1 MAHDHPPHD
10 DHGHGHGHGHSHEH
24 RHEQTPGEMFAAW
37 AKEAGNLHTSMQSGQ
52 ILDLK
57 DKLHHLKEHL
67 EEASKIDKKGTGR
80 LFSLLEDIE
89 EHIEHAHKDHG
100 TDGREMKKLSGL
112 IEDFGTIAERHAKA
126 EKPFDS
132 IYEDAKL
139 LFKEHGITVT
149 GTLRHDPNLSRMAE
163 MKLQVSDHFS
173 KPGRTM
179 FGKGISLVGGTVGL
193 GVVFHG
199 AVNMKRGLM
208 GYHDPE
214 TGEQKKGSLS
224 NLVVGAGEAMAGL
237 FAVKRSLTG
246 SWSLGR
252 AVNARAHD
260 HHDHGHDHHHHH

>member
-1 MAHDHPPHD
+1 MAHDYPPHD
-10 DHGHGHGHGHSHEH
+10 GHGHDHGHAH
-24 RHEQTPGEMFAAW
+24 TPSEMFSDWVQQAS
-37 AKEAGNLHTSMQSGQ
+37 KLHVSMQDGK

-57 DKLHHLKEHL
+57 DKLHHLKEHMA
-67 EEASKIDKKGTGR
+67 EAAKIDKKGAGR

-89 EHIEHAHKDHG
+89 EHIEHMHKEHG

-112 IEDFGTIAERHAKA
+112 IEEFGTITQRHAKA
-126 EKPFDS
+126 EKPFES

-149 GTLRHDPNLSRMAE
+149 GTLKHDAGLSRFAE
-163 MKLQVSDHFS
+163 MRAQVSDHFS

-179 FGKGISLVGGTVGL
+179 FGKGISIIGGTVGL
-193 GVVFHG
+193 GVVMHG

-224 NLVVGAGEAMAGL
+224 NLIVGAGEAAVGL
-237 FAVKRSLTG
+237 FTLKRSLTG

-252 AVNARAHD
+252 ATNQRSHD
-260 HHDHGHDHHHHH
+260 HHDHGHCQGHDHGHHHH